1 MNRLKVG
8 DTIQCHDKDEMV
20 DIFMALQE
28 EDIDSDFL
36 YEKDGE
42 KRLWLIITECK
53 QKPTMTTTEGASQVS
68 YESLYIP
75 KSVIED
81 IRAEI
86 EGLLTNAYDEGIKE
100 KCLAII
106 DKHTKAVEE

>member
-20 DIFMALQE
+20 DIFLALQK

-42 KRLWLIITECK
+42 KGLWLIIT
-53 QKPTMTTTEGASQVS
+53 
-68 YESLYIP
+68 
-75 KSVIED
+75 KS
-81 IRAEI
+81 
-86 EGLLTNAYDEGIKE
+86 NK
-100 KCLAII
+100 
-106 DKHTKAVEE
+106 